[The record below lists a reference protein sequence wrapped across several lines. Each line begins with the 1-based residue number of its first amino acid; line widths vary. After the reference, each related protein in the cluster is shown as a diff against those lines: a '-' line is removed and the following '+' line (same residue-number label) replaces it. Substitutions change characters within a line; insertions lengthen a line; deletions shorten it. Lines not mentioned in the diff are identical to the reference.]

1 MFKDHQWIATIGR
14 TSPAAFASRK
24 TYGSQNRRLSSS
36 GQFSGDNF
44 CRQAGTAFGDGID
57 NVPLKFNDLLLVR
70 ARISQNSERNPR
82 LRLRPRGPCANSTVD
97 VRSRRIQREPLE
109 RENAKVAALIL
120 SARQCQDRHEL
131 EFDDLICGCG
141 SPVYLKPAF
150 GGTFWT
156 PTSARVN

>member
-97 VRSRRIQREPLE
+97 VAVSKNTKRTARTRKREGRGPYF
-109 RENAKVAALIL
+109 V
-120 SARQCQDRHEL
+120 CQTMS
-131 EFDDLICGCG
+131 GQ
-141 SPVYLKPAF
+141 A
-150 GGTFWT
+150 
-156 PTSARVN
+156 